1 MKDIAYVRLD
11 KFIGKWRTQGVI
23 LADDGPGI
31 EIVGTDSYEWLP
43 GGFFL
48 RHTADVLMGNE
59 LSQTHE
65 IIGYDKNAGH
75 YTMQYY
81 NNRGES
87 GNMIA
92 SINGNQCTFESP
104 TLRFIGEFNE
114 DGSILSGNWQKLE
127 ENGAWINFIKITL
140 TKQNG

>member
-1 MKDIAYVRLD
+1 MKDIAYTGLN
-11 KFIGKWRTQGVI
+11 KFIGNWKTHGVI
-23 LADDGPGI
+23 LADDGPEI

-43 GGFFL
+43 GDYFL
-48 RHTADVLMGNE
+48 LHTADVLMGNE
-59 LSQTHE
+59 RSQTHE

-92 SINGNQCTFESP
+92 RLDRNQCTFESP
-104 TLRFIGEFNE
+104 ALRFAGEFNE
-114 DGSILSGNWQKLE
+114 DGRVLSGNWQKPD
-127 ENGAWINFIKITL
+127 ENGVWVNFIKITL
-140 TKQNG
+140 TKQND